1 MICRVMMMFFLSL
14 VPMVSSAAQ
23 CSLNTQSVFFGEYD
37 YSVPLPVNATGLIW
51 LQCDANVSVRV
62 SLDAGQYSGGNP
74 LARQMESGAGGAPL
88 RYNLYMDSSYSQVWG
103 DGSRGTGV
111 YSTSVTASSI
121 NVILYGRIPPF
132 QNVPTGIYQDSLM
145 VTLEW

>member
-1 MICRVMMMFFLSL
+1 VFGL
-14 VPMVSSAAQ
+14 VFAPGIANAAN

-51 LQCDANVSVRV
+51 LQCDANTPVRV
-62 SLDAGQYSGGNP
+62 SLDAGLYSGGNP

-88 RYNLYMDSSYSQVWG
+88 RYNIYTDSSYSQVWG

-111 YSTSVTASSI
+111 YSTSVAAPST

-132 QNVPTGIYQDSLM
+132 QNVPTGIYQDSLTITM
-145 VTLEW
+145 EW